1 MFKKKKKK
9 KKIGYGPSH
18 QRPPL
23 LSGQIS
29 EAQR

>member
-1 MFKKKKKK
+1 MFKKKKKLDMAHPTK
-9 KKIGYGPSH
+9 G
-18 QRPPL
+18 PPL